1 MRSMLMLYAALLLQ
15 QMPLLCVAFLQEGV
29 SIRVAAPSRT
39 GILIQHE
46 SSPTGAAT
54 ADATNNS
61 SNNNKGEDVPTPEV
75 EAQVVCPST
84 DLKDE
89 LFDLAAST
97 ERGFKASREQRKRVQ
112 DIVKKLAELNPTGEP
127 ASSYYEGNNNSGPAL
142 DDATA
147 DLAGK
152 WTLMYTDAPDII
164 SLDSGGLGP
173 IPSAAKLG
181 RIGQECSPPYIKN
194 VIEWTKPEFV
204 KSLSLPFSGSDED
217 RILQKV
223 VCEASA
229 TPADPTVVD
238 LKLVGLDIVGDRGA
252 DNEDDSAD
260 GDNDD
265 NILRRIQAGPA
276 GLIGSTP
283 LELRGFLTA
292 PFGKF
297 TVKYLDEELRII
309 ETYQGYLAINRR
321 QTPGEEW

>member
-1 MRSMLMLYAALLLQ
+1 MNHLPVLQ
-15 QMPLLCVAFLQEGV
+15 Q
-29 SIRVAAPSRT
+29 
-39 GILIQHE
+39 
-46 SSPTGAAT
+46 PTRPTAT
-54 ADATNNS
+54 D
-61 SNNNKGEDVPTPEV
+61 NNNREDAPTPEV
-75 EAQVVCPST
+75 EVQVVCPST
-84 DLKDE
+84 NLKDE

-97 ERGFKASREQRKRVQ
+97 ERGFRASREQRKRVQ

-127 ASSYYEGNNNSGPAL
+127 ASSYYEGSNSSPAVEG
-142 DDATA
+142 ATA

-173 IPSAAKLG
+173 LLPSAAKLG
-181 RIGQECSPPYIKN
+181 RIGQECYPPFIKN

-252 DNEDDSAD
+252 DEEDDSTD

-265 NILRRIQAGPA
+265 SIIRRIQAGPA

-321 QTPGEEW
+321 QIPGEEWF